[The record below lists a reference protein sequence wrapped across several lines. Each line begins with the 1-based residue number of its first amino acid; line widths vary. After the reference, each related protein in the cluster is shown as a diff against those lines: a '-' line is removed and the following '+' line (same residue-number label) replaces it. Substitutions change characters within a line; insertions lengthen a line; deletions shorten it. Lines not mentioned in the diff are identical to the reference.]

1 MNEST
6 KQKNN
11 KKHLQLLF
19 AETFINIY
27 NILYLCDKPGYTLDT
42 TT

>member
-1 MNEST
+1 MNNEST
-6 KQKNN
+6 TKTKNIIA
-11 KKHLQLLF
+11 F
-19 AETFINIY
+19 AETFNILIY